1 LDSLVITILDSRQAV
16 MAVAKSFRLKP
27 RPPQA

>member
-1 LDSLVITILDSRQAV
+1 LDSLVSILDSWQAV